1 MLKDKQTKIALYTY
15 DSVLFD
21 FSKNDDRELLAE
33 LEQILSENGK
43 YPVKFKFSKNL
54 VL

>member
-1 MLKDKQTKIALYTY
+1 VLYTY
-15 DSVLFD
+15 DSILFD
-21 FSKNDDRELLAE
+21 FSKEDGKELLTD
-33 LEQILSENGK
+33 LEEILSENGK